1 MKELKPKKR
10 RIYSMINKQ
19 EQEKVLRRSTYH
31 KESTE
36 RLLDMK
42 SQELG
47 LSMNQTAELCLRKF
61 LPEMKSSWS

>member
-1 MKELKPKKR
+1 
-10 RIYSMINKQ
+10 MIEKQ
-19 EQEKVLRRSTYH
+19 EQEKVFRRSTYH

-47 LSMNQTAELCLRKF
+47 MSMNQTAELCLRKF
-61 LPEMKSSWS
+61 LPEIKSSWS

>member
-1 MKELKPKKR
+1 MN
-10 RIYSMINKQ
+10 NKQ

-31 KESTE
+31 RESTE

-47 LSMNQTAELCLRKF
+47 MSKNQTSEICLQRF
-61 LPEMKSSWS
+61 LPEMSSTKSWS

>member
-1 MKELKPKKR
+1 
-10 RIYSMINKQ
+10 MIDKQ

-31 KESTE
+31 RESTE

-47 LSMNQTAELCLRKF
+47 MSMNQTAELCLRKF

>member
-1 MKELKPKKR
+1 
-10 RIYSMINKQ
+10 MIDKQEQ

-47 LSMNQTAELCLRKF
+47 MSMNQTSELCLRKF